1 MAHGLLFKRHTSD
14 KYKQEHQLS
23 PQKTEPS
30 LTTAK
35 LQECDKTFRAAG
47 SNAVLDGLVIRLRR
61 TAPMIDSAVNN
72 QTGRS
77 EWAIR
82 IGDQNGPSE
91 RSDFVDLLD
100 QLQGRRLSAK
110 PGLYAVRNKA

>member
-23 PQKTEPS
+23 PQKTEPF

-47 SNAVLDGLVIRLRR
+47 SNAELDGLVIRLRR
-61 TAPMIDSAVNN
+61 AALMIDSAVNN
-72 QTGRS
+72 QTGLSDWAVRMGDQNGRS

-82 IGDQNGPSE
+82 TE
-91 RSDFVDLLD
+91 RS
-100 QLQGRRLSAK
+100 R
-110 PGLYAVRNKA
+110 